1 MKAKDIMS
9 TPVIT
14 ARPDASL
21 KQVAGTLVEHDISA
35 VPIVDDVG
43 DLVGI
48 VTEGDLVRLQTI
60 PDPRLHAIPFI
71 GRKEEHVPVRA
82 EQVMSINV
90 VTAAED
96 EDVTDIARRMLTMHL
111 KHVPVVAHK
120 KVTGIISRRD
130 ILKVLARSD
139 GSIEV
144 ELQERLN
151 DEIALLGR
159 FHARVNDGVVTITG
173 PEENDVRRLARL
185 IARSIPGVV
194 AVRFGDES

>member
-1 MKAKDIMS
+1 
-9 TPVIT
+9 
-14 ARPDASL
+14 
-21 KQVAGTLVEHDISA
+21 
-35 VPIVDDVG
+35 
-43 DLVGI
+43 
-48 VTEGDLVRLQTI
+48 
-60 PDPRLHAIPFI
+60 
-71 GRKEEHVPVRA
+71 
-82 EQVMSINV
+82 
-90 VTAAED
+90 
-96 EDVTDIARRMLTMHL
+96 MHL

-144 ELQERLN
+144 ELRERLN

-194 AVRFGDES
+194 AVRFGDEP